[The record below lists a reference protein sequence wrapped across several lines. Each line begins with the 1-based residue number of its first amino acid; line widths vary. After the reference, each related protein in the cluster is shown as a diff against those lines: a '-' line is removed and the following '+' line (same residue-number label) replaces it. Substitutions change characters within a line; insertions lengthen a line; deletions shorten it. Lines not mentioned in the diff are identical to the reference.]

1 MSQHT
6 DHGAEESQSAADAPT
21 RFTRSIM
28 SALLRDGI
36 PAILGTSPGDAEAWL
51 RADDPA
57 WPFSFRNACE
67 ALGLDPEVLRAVLLT
82 RPSYG
87 GPRAGRMRSGRSPG
101 GPHQAS
107 PLRDRCSLGLTIV
120 PHARAR
126 SE

>member
-6 DHGAEESQSAADAPT
+6 HHGAEESQSAADAPT

-36 PAILGTSPGDAEAWL
+36 CAILGTSPGDAEAWL

-67 ALGLDPEVLRAVLLT
+67 ALGLDPEALRAVLLT

-87 GPRAGRMRSGRSPG
+87 GPSDHDCSSRSRPFGVTRL
-101 GPHQAS
+101 AY
-107 PLRDRCSLGLTIV
+107 DA
-120 PHARAR
+120 AR
-126 SE
+126 